1 MYYNI
6 LCSINNICI
15 ELYNI
20 YYTVVLI
27 SAAQAFTEPESPSTY
42 AYTVRA
48 VALSIVLYYST
59 AFLTAHG
66 AVFPILALFIFI
78 ILMCSKRQNKNNII
92 EAEARRQGGEGDRQ
106 EYIITR
112 FHLLY
117 VGGILIKEQITS

>member
-6 LCSINNICI
+6 LCSINNIFI

-20 YYTVVLI
+20 IVQRCINICRTGIYRARV
-27 SAAQAFTEPESPSTY
+27 SSTY

-59 AFLTAHG
+59 TFLTAHG

-92 EAEARRQGGEGDRQ
+92 EAEARRQGG
-106 EYIITR
+106 
-112 FHLLY
+112 
-117 VGGILIKEQITS
+117 GGG